1 MTDQTTNIARLNMEP
16 SVRNHISSLTTLST
30 TLSYLER
37 LVLDERLNFTRL
49 LENPILDQDPS
60 KANGNYALQ
69 GSSTNFPIKANGD
82 INSNMSPDELVLETA
97 HLAEKIRANK
107 SLLIQEP
114 DSTAL
119 KVYNL
124 IVAGLNAHI
133 SGTEVVYDSL
143 KKRLK
148 K

>member
-1 MTDQTTNIARLNMEP
+1 MTDQTNIAGLSMEP
-16 SVRNHISSLTTLST
+16 SARNRISSLTTLST

-49 LENPILDQDPS
+49 LENPISDQDPS
-60 KANGNYALQ
+60 KANGNYPLQ
-69 GSSTNFPIKANGD
+69 GSTNNAFEGTGDANN
-82 INSNMSPDELVLETA
+82 ISPDELVLETA

-107 SLLIQEP
+107 LLLVQEP

-124 IVAGLNAHI
+124 IVAALNAHI
-133 SGTEVVYDSL
+133 SGTEVVYNSL
-143 KKRLK
+143 KKRFK